1 MRTCPR
7 EPLKVVDGGG
17 FKVSGVISVCEKGIA
32 CFDMF
37 VPFSFLLPVAE
48 ESKFEFKY
56 VYVLPRNV

>member
-48 ESKFEFKY
+48 ESKI
-56 VYVLPRNV
+56 